1 MTTEKQETD
10 LRQTDSRIESVMRQN
25 THSPSTD
32 RSSLDIPSIRV
43 PPILDPCSNNS
54 HQLPLSLESL
64 PSPRNNRHLC
74 IRVDTH
80 CPARLLA
87 DGEEFG
93 KDW

>member
-1 MTTEKQETD
+1 MTQGDLRTD

-25 THSPSTD
+25 THSPATD
-32 RSSLDIPSIRV
+32 RSSLGIPSTPV
-43 PPILDPCSNNS
+43 PPILDPCANHS
-54 HQLPLSLESL
+54 HQLPLSLEPL
-64 PSPRNNRHLC
+64 PSPRNNRHLG